1 MIIEPL
7 IPPAK
12 PGGRPRTVD
21 IFEIL
26 NGIIYRVI
34 TGCQW
39 ELLPKDFPPCKT
51 VYHYYREWCTD
62 DTWQRIHDEIVKL
75 VRITVGKEETPSA
88 GIIDSQSV
96 KTANQGNPKGY
107 DAGKKVKGRKRYIM
121 VDTLGMIICLSFLE
135 ANIQDRDGAKILL
148 FKIKDKMPRLIK
160 IFADAAYRGKL
171 IDYVKDTFDWILE
184 IVLRKEKEFKV
195 MPFMWIVEKT
205 FAWFNN
211 YRGLSKDYECST
223 KSSEGSI
230 YIAMLHLMLRRLN

>member
-51 VYHYYREWCTD
+51 VY
-62 DTWQRIHDEIVKL
+62 VK
-75 VRITVGKEETPSA
+75 
-88 GIIDSQSV
+88 
-96 KTANQGNPKGY
+96 N
-107 DAGKKVKGRKRYIM
+107 
-121 VDTLGMIICLSFLE
+121 
-135 ANIQDRDGAKILL
+135 
-148 FKIKDKMPRLIK
+148 
-160 IFADAAYRGKL
+160 
-171 IDYVKDTFDWILE
+171 TFDWILE

-195 MPFMWIVEKT
+195 MPFMWIVERT

-223 KSSEGSI
+223 KSSEGVFT
-230 YIAMLHLMLRRLN
+230 